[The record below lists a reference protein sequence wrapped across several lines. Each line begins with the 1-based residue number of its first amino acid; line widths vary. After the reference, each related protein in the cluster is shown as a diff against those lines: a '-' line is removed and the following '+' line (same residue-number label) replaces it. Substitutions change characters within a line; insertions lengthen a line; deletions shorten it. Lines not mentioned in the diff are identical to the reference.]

1 MSKERNDMMSPCKH
15 EHCHG
20 DSCIYKV
27 PIFAGLDEGKAG
39 QLERLVQQREYRS
52 GEIIYLEDEP
62 DEFIYIIDSGLV
74 KLYTIGKDGESILR
88 LLKSGDFFGEFVLFR
103 EAKHGS
109 SAEAVTDCKVC
120 MIGKKELENLLR
132 TDTELSFNL
141 LASITDRLNETEQK
155 LISLALEDAREKTMR
170 LLLDLAQESGEKRA
184 DGILIKLPLNRQGLA
199 NLIGLSQ
206 ETLSRKLSE
215 LEKEDIISVQG
226 QKEIL

>member
-1 MSKERNDMMSPCKH
+1 MAPCK
-15 EHCHG
+15 HCHG

-27 PIFAGLDEGKAG
+27 PIFAGLDESKVG

-74 KLYTIGKDGESILR
+74 KLYTIGKDGGEYILR
-88 LLKSGDFFGEFVLFR
+88 LLKSGDFFGEFVFFR

-109 SAEAVTDCKVC
+109 SAETVTDCKIC

-184 DGILIKLPLNRQGLA
+184 DGILVKLPLNRQGLA

-215 LEKEDIISVQG
+215 LEKENIITLQG
-226 QKEIL
+226 QKQVLLRKK

>member
-1 MSKERNDMMSPCKH
+1 MGSCKH
-15 EHCHG
+15 RHCHG

-27 PIFAGLDEGKAG
+27 PIFAGLDEDKVAR
-39 QLERLVQQREYRS
+39 LERLIQQREYRR

-62 DEFIYIIDSGLV
+62 DEFIYIIESGLV
-74 KLYTIGKDGESILR
+74 KLFTTGKDGGEYILR
-88 LLKSGDFFGEFVLFR
+88 LLKSGDFFGELILFR
-103 EAKHGS
+103 DAKHGS
-109 SAEAVTDCKVC
+109 SAEAVTDCNIC
-120 MIGKKELENLLR
+120 MLRKEELENLIR

-170 LLLDLAQESGEKRA
+170 LLLDLARESGEESSE
-184 DGILIKLPLNRQGLA
+184 GILIKLPLNRQGLA

-215 LEKEDIISVQG
+215 LEKENIISLQG
-226 QKEIL
+226 QREILLRNK